1 MARLE
6 GAAEV
11 IVVVYIFP
19 LNGASGF
26 FDLALRFIQS
36 YILHPAGH
44 DHIMAVVCNG
54 SPVTD
59 EAECLFSAIPNCVF
73 VEHDNSG
80 YDIGAFQKVAREI
93 PGDLMV
99 FFGATAYI
107 KGPNWLARM
116 VDAWKKHGDTLYGTT
131 ANRGHAAV
139 GVQPHIRTT
148 GFWISSSLF
157 NQYPHQVTRP
167 EHRYSFE
174 HGATCFTSWIK
185 SRRLIPW
192 LVSWDGEYQEAGWDS
207 VPNGYHQGN
216 QSNLITGDRL
226 TRQPYGCDP

>member
-1 MARLE
+1 ML
-6 GAAEV
+6 
-11 IVVVYIFP
+11 Y
-19 LNGASGF
+19 
-26 FDLALRFIQS
+26 
-36 YILHPAGH
+36 PAGY
-44 DHIMAVVCNG
+44 DHTMVVVCNG
-54 SPVTD
+54 SPITP
-59 EAECLFSAIPNCVF
+59 EAESLFGDIPNVVF

-80 YDIGAFQKVAREI
+80 YDLGGFQKVSREI

-107 KGPNWLARM
+107 RGAGWLDRM

-131 ANRGHAAV
+131 ANRGHAAA

-148 GFWISSSLF
+148 GFFLSSSLF

-167 EHRYSFE
+167 EHRYEFE
-174 HGATCFTSWIK
+174 HGRTCLTTWIK

-192 LVSWDGEYQEAGWDS
+192 LVYWAGEYQEAGWDS
-207 VPNGYHQGN
+207 APNGFRGGN

-226 TRQPYGCDP
+226 TRVPYGIDP